1 MVLFINFWGVNF
13 ILLEL
18 IPMNKVFKHSK
29 SCILI
34 SKQVCSSD
42 LLLCS
47 SGLCLSLVLFL

>member
-18 IPMNKVFKHSK
+18 IPMNKAFKDSK

-34 SKQVCSSD
+34 SKQVSSSD

-47 SGLCLSLVLFL
+47 SGLCLLLVLFL